1 MGKNPGNQWD
11 QWDYSDLDVFKVNP
25 TINNEENIL
34 LQISLYKRPQTSV
47 M

>member
-1 MGKNPGNQWD
+1 MGKNSGNQWD
-11 QWDYSDLDVFKVNP
+11 QWNYSDLDVFKVNP

-34 LQISLYKRPQTSV
+34 LQISLDKRPQTSV